1 MICVAGQAAV
11 FVGYAGSLRTAVSAH
26 GGPHVDVA
34 VSMQLV
40 LASFA
45 ATQLFAFGGVGGLA
59 IVYWALRRVGMERDE
74 SMVRVIGL
82 STAVYLVFAVIA
94 WGGAAWALAGA
105 RVPLGATVPW
115 LVGVPVVMIAARW
128 FTDPRRVG
136 RWEQSDP
143 RPRRRALAV
152 GVGAAA
158 WVRRSVNERAGRPLF
173 GWALCYWLGDIAS
186 LWAALR
192 AFGAR
197 PDLATLVVAYTTGYL
212 AQSLPI
218 PFIATGGVDAAT
230 TFLLRAFGVPLD
242 VGLAAVVTHRL
253 FAFWLPV
260 LPGSAFA
267 LHPAAP
273 RAAPRGHRSS
283 ATDAMTSRSQ
293 AWAGSVALRGFQY
306 IVSTSTGSSMGDLRR
321 VMSMPGAERRDA
333 TFEHEADHVRAAQQ
347 ERHERKVLRRHAW
360 LAIDPL
366 LGEQPV
372 GEVGDSSRCRVC
384 R

>member
-1 MICVAGQAAV
+1 MLGFLGALVVAAAVVIGIGRLAGFAHLRQAVDGADFQWLLVCVAGQAAV
-11 FVGYAGSLRTAVSAH
+11 FAGYAGSLRHAVATDN
-26 GGPHVDVA
+26 GPHVAVVA
-34 VSMQLV
+34 SVQLV

-59 IVYWALRRVGMERDE
+59 VVYWALRRVGLEREDAI
-74 SMVRVIGL
+74 VRVIGL
-82 STAVYLVFAVIA
+82 STAVYLVFAVLA
-94 WGGAAWALAGA
+94 WGGAAWALVGD
-105 RVPLGATVPW
+105 RLPLGATVPW
-115 LVGVPVVMIAARW
+115 LAGVPVVLLMARW
-128 FTDPRRVG
+128 FTEPRRLD
-136 RWEQSDP
+136 RWNQADP
-143 RPRRRALAV
+143 RPRRRALAI

-158 WVRRSVNERAGRPLF
+158 WVRRAVNSREGRPLF

-242 VGLAAVVTHRL
+242 IGLAAVITHRL

-267 LHPAAP
+267 LTLP
-273 RAAPRGHRSS
+273 RLGRRLS
-283 ATDAMTSRSQ
+283 AGM
-293 AWAGSVALRGFQY
+293 
-306 IVSTSTGSSMGDLRR
+306 
-321 VMSMPGAERRDA
+321 ERA
-333 TFEHEADHVRAAQQ
+333 
-347 ERHERKVLRRHAW
+347 
-360 LAIDPL
+360 
-366 LGEQPV
+366 
-372 GEVGDSSRCRVC
+372 
-384 R
+384 

>member
-1 MICVAGQAAV
+1 MSDGVERPPRARQLVLGLVAAVLVAAMVVIGIGRLAGFAHLRDAIDGADFKWLVICVGGQVAV
-11 FVGYAGSLRTAVSAH
+11 FVGYAGSLRNAVSAH
-26 GGPHVDVA
+26 GGPQVDVA
-34 VSMQLV
+34 VSIQLV

-59 IVYWALRRVGMERDE
+59 IVYWALRRVGMEREE

-94 WGGAAWALAGA
+94 WGGAAWALAGD

-115 LVGVPVVMIAARW
+115 LVGVPVVLLVARW
-128 FTDPRRVG
+128 FTDPRRG
-136 RWEQSDP
+136 ARWDQSDP
-143 RPRRRALAV
+143 RPRRRALAI

-158 WVRRSVNERAGRPLF
+158 WVRRAVNERAGRPMF
-173 GWALCYWLGDIAS
+173 GWAVCYWLGDIAS

-267 LHPAAP
+267 ITLP
-273 RAAPRGHRSS
+273 RLG
-283 ATDAMTSRSQ
+283 
-293 AWAGSVALRGFQY
+293 
-306 IVSTSTGSSMGDLRR
+306 RR
-321 VMSMPGAERRDA
+321 LGGK
-333 TFEHEADHVRAAQQ
+333 EA
-347 ERHERKVLRRHAW
+347 
-360 LAIDPL
+360 
-366 LGEQPV
+366 
-372 GEVGDSSRCRVC
+372 
-384 R
+384 